1 MLCENIYVFKL
12 KSPHSLLY
20 YIESHW
26 SCEKFFVSSH
36 TITPKFIGSI
46 KDFLTNESFIWTWK
60 TFQFVTLCYVWPY
73 NWTILTSTPLR
84 CFIFVV
90 IGSRQWPLLR
100 LDNYGF
106 ISADGQS
113 YCKQPRNSNGTLIGG
128 LGGGS
133 GGTILLFLQSLA
145 LAENSSLS
153 AVGGYGGSL
162 GGGGG
167 GGGRIHFHWSKIAG
181 GEEYVPLAFVDGAIN
196 FR

>member
-1 MLCENIYVFKL
+1 MTVIPVSYVM
-12 KSPHSLLY
+12 
-20 YIESHW
+20 
-26 SCEKFFVSSH
+26 
-36 TITPKFIGSI
+36 
-46 KDFLTNESFIWTWK
+46 
-60 TFQFVTLCYVWPY
+60 
-73 NWTILTSTPLR
+73 
-84 CFIFVV
+84 VV

-113 YCKQPRNSNGTLIGG
+113 CHKPTRNSNGTLIGG

-153 AVGGYGGSL
+153 VVGGYGGSF

-196 FR
+196 LRYVNIYDITWMFTLTTMISRGCLHLVE